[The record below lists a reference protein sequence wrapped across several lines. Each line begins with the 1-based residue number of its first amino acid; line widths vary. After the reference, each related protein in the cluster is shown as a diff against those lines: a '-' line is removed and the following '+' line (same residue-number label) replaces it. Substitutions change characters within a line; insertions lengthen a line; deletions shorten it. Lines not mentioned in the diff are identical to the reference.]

1 MTDLPGNPSAG
12 PLILVVEDEPQ
23 MQRFL
28 RVTLRVN
35 NYRLLEATTG
45 AEALVCAAARRPD
58 VVLLDLGLP
67 DRDGLEL
74 IGPIRQRSAATI
86 IVVSARDDS
95 GEKVAALDLGADDYL
110 TKPFDTDEL
119 LARIRATLRH
129 QRASSDGETAR
140 VIETG
145 ELRIDLDHRRVERGG
160 AEVHLTPKEYGI
172 LAELAQ
178 RPDRVLSHTQLL
190 KAVWGPAH
198 VERVEYLRIAVR
210 GLRQKLE
217 VDPARPRLIV
227 NELAVGYRLS
237 LRGAKPD

>member
-1 MTDLPGNPSAG
+1 MPGAAKI
-12 PLILVVEDEPQ
+12 LIVEDDAHIRRLLRAT
-23 MQRFL
+23 MQRAGHE
-28 RVTLRVN
+28 V
-35 NYRLLEATTG
+35 
-45 AEALVCAAARRPD
+45 AEAADARGALALLDIEKPD

-95 GEKVAALDLGADDYL
+95 AEKVAALDLGADDYL

-145 ELRIDLDHRRVERGG
+145 DLRIDLDHRRVERGG
-160 AEVHLTPKEYGI
+160 TEVHLTPKEYGI

-237 LRGAKPD
+237 LRSAKPD

>member
-1 MTDLPGNPSAG
+1 M
-12 PLILVVEDEPQ
+12 
-23 MQRFL
+23 
-28 RVTLRVN
+28 
-35 NYRLLEATTG
+35 
-45 AEALVCAAARRPD
+45 
-58 VVLLDLGLP
+58 
-67 DRDGLEL
+67 
-74 IGPIRQRSAATI
+74 
-86 IVVSARDDS
+86 
-95 GEKVAALDLGADDYL
+95 AALDLGADDYL